1 MEQNP
6 FTFLGQAISQLLATN
21 SPAIEAT
28 GLDIFRGLA
37 VILIVWFGIKAAL
50 SASQWHGGGGF
61 HFGKFADLLLM
72 ISFGLG
78 MLTYYSSPIPGMG
91 YSFSDLITQE
101 ALHLSGQIES
111 NQTQQIADAV
121 VKAEDQLGSPP
132 GIFSFHEE
140 LTFIVIASALAAM
153 QAVAFAVIA
162 YGYVA
167 SAVCVLIGPIFIPFF
182 IVPKLDWLFWGWFKA
197 FIGFSFYQVIAS
209 AFIFIFSKVLLG
221 LLGVIGPITLSNA
234 FTVLPALII
243 TLFTCMYGLIKI
255 PELTAAILG
264 GRSGTWVNPMGS

>member
-1 MEQNP
+1 MHQNP
-6 FTFLGQAISQLLATN
+6 FTFLGQAISQLLSSHSATLQ
-21 SPAIEAT
+21 AT
-28 GLDIFRGLA
+28 GLNIFRGLA
-37 VILIVWFGIKAAL
+37 VILIVWFGVKAAL
-50 SASQWHGGGGF
+50 SASQGHGGF
-61 HFGKFADLLLM
+61 HFAKFADLILL

-78 MLTYYSSPIPGMG
+78 MLTYYSSPIPGVG
-91 YSFSDLITQE
+91 YSFSDLITKE
-101 ALHLSGQIES
+101 ALNLSGQIES
-111 NQTQQIADAV
+111 DQTQQIADAV
-121 VKAEDQLGSPP
+121 AKAEDQLGSPP

-140 LTFIVIASALAAM
+140 LTFIVIAISLAAM

-209 AFIFIFSKVLLG
+209 AFIFVFSKVLLA

-234 FTVLPALII
+234 FTILPALII
-243 TLFTCMYGLIKI
+243 TLFTCIYGLIKI
-255 PELTAAILG
+255 PELTASILG
-264 GRSGTWVNPMGS
+264 GRAGTWVHPMGG